1 MKVLR
6 YLLAIV
12 AVIALGT
19 LWGYMR
25 FLDFDYPEEPS
36 LPGIYSQGQL
46 THDGVARTFD
56 FYVPQNRADN
66 PAIVLAFHGSTSD
79 GPQMRSGFAY
89 QFDVLAEKHGFIA
102 VYPNGFENHWNDCR
116 KEGDYAAN
124 HQDIDDVGFSKA
136 IIGFLKARF
145 NADPGAVVATGLSNG
160 GHMAYRL
167 GLEAPE
173 VVSAI
178 VPFAAAFPARDNLD
192 CTPLDKPVNILLVNG
207 SGDPLVPSEGGVQ
220 EVFGQARGTVL
231 SMSDSINI
239 WARYA
244 GYGMQPPVIGPVNN
258 PNKEDESNII
268 SETWDDP
275 MRKLVRLYRVEN
287 GGHNIP
293 NKLFKYPRILGNT
306 NQDID
311 GAEAVWQFFEESRAR

>member
-1 MKVLR
+1 MKILR

-12 AVIALGT
+12 AVIAIGA

-25 FLDFDYPEEPS
+25 FLDFDYPEEPV
-36 LPGIYSQGQL
+36 LPGIFSQGQL
-46 THDGVARTFD
+46 NHGGKERSFD
-56 FYVPQNRADN
+56 FYVPKNRAEN
-66 PAIVLAFHGSTSD
+66 PAIVISYHGSTSD
-79 GPQMRSGFAY
+79 GPQMRAGFGY

-102 VYPNGFENHWNDCR
+102 VYPNGYENHWNDCR

-124 HQDIDDVGFSKA
+124 HENIDDVGFTKA
-136 IIGFLKARF
+136 MISFLKARF
-145 NADPGAVVATGLSNG
+145 NADPNSVVATGLSNG

-173 VVSAI
+173 IVSAI

-192 CTPLDKPVNILLVNG
+192 CVSMNQPVNILLVNG

-231 SMSDSINI
+231 SMSDSIAA

-244 GYGMQPPVIGPVNN
+244 GYGMQPPVIAPISNVSAN
-258 PNKEDESNII
+258 DESNII
-268 SETWDDP
+268 SETWDESG
-275 MRKLVRLYRVEN
+275 RKLVRLYRVEN

-293 NKLFKYPRILGNT
+293 NKQFKYPRILGNT
-306 NQDID
+306 NQDIE
-311 GAEAVWQFFEESRAR
+311 GAETVWDFFEESQKR